1 MQKFACL
8 FYFLVIVCL
17 DSGAQL
23 QAKKDSIQPK
33 VTFKGLFQAR
43 YIISLKKNVDVNGLH
58 HTDGQGVYNS
68 FDVRRARAQ
77 FTAIISDRTEV
88 VFLVNLA
95 DFKSDP
101 KNKVLE
107 NAYLTYRLNTF
118 IHFKIG
124 QFRPAF
130 GLEDMYSINIIKS
143 FDYSNQYNAF
153 GNNGWQSFQIGVGM
167 YGDFNQSFPV
177 RYEIDVINGNNK
189 NQVTDDDNGKQATIR
204 FQLEPSKN
212 IKLGINGGFG
222 RHNKEN
228 IYAAGIDASTIFPL
242 KNKFS
247 LELELEC
254 KQGNNHL
261 QYFSTDPLLRTG
273 GISHY
278 IMNGFYVLPN
288 LRYAI
293 AYHRLSSIE
302 LSCRYEYFDAN
313 IKNPGTIR
321 QTVTPMVG
329 FEFLKSYN
337 ARIQLGVIADI
348 YRKNIQETTQY
359 NNSLFLLQIQSQL

>member
-1 MQKFACL
+1 MQRF
-8 FYFLVIVCL
+8 VCL
-17 DSGAQL
+17 LNLLIIICLNSKAQEP
-23 QAKKDSIQPK
+23 AKTDSIQPK

-58 HTDGQGVYNS
+58 HIDGQGVYNS

-77 FTAIISDRTEV
+77 FTARISDRTEAV
-88 VFLVNLA
+88 LLVNLA

-107 NAYLTYRLNTF
+107 NAYLTYRLNSF
-118 IHFKIG
+118 IRFKIG

-130 GLEDMYSINIIKS
+130 GLEDTYSINIIKS
-143 FDYSNQYNAF
+143 FDYSNQYTAF
-153 GNNGWQSFQIGVGM
+153 GDNGWQSFQIGIGM
-167 YGDFNQSFPV
+167 FGDFKASFPL

-204 FQLEPSKN
+204 FQLEPAKN
-212 IKLGINGGFG
+212 IKVGVNGGFG
-222 RHNKEN
+222 KHHKEN
-228 IYAAGIDASTIFPL
+228 IYAAGMDASAIFPM

-247 LELELEC
+247 LEFETEW
-254 KQGNNHL
+254 KQGNNHIL
-261 QYFSTDPLLRTG
+261 FFNTDPALRTG
-273 GISHY
+273 GMGRY

-302 LSCRYEYFDAN
+302 LSCRYEYFDKN
-313 IKNPGTIR
+313 IKTSGSTR
-321 QTVTPMVG
+321 QTITPMIG
-329 FEFLKSYN
+329 LEFLKSYN
-337 ARIQLGVIADI
+337 ARIQLGIISDI
-348 YRKNIQETTQY
+348 YRKNIEATTQY
-359 NNSLFLLQIQSQL
+359 NNKLFILQVQTQL

>member
-1 MQKFACL
+1 MQKFLSLAVL
-8 FYFLVIVCL
+8 FATLCFRMEAQPVTNT
-17 DSGAQL
+17 DSAQ
-23 QAKKDSIQPK
+23 QK

-43 YIISLKKNVDVNGLH
+43 YIVSLKKNVDVNGLH

-77 FTAIISDRTEV
+77 FTARISDRTEAV
-88 VFLVNLA
+88 LLVNLA

-107 NAYLTYRLNTF
+107 NAYLTYRLNPF
-118 IHFKIG
+118 VHFKIG

-130 GLEDMYSINIIKS
+130 GLEDTYSINIIKS
-143 FDYSNQYNAF
+143 FDYSNQYTAF
-153 GNNGWQSFQIGVGM
+153 GNNGWQSFQIGIGM
-167 YGDFNQSFPV
+167 FGDFKTSIPL

-189 NQVTDDDNGKQATIR
+189 NQVTDDDNGKQATLRI
-204 FQLEPSKN
+204 QLEPKKN
-212 IKLGINGGFG
+212 LKLGVNGGYG

-228 IYAAGIDASTIFPL
+228 IYAAGIDASIIIQM

-247 LELELEC
+247 LEFETEW

-261 QYFSTDPLLRTG
+261 LFFNTDPLLRTG
-273 GISHY
+273 GVSHY

-302 LSCRYEYFDAN
+302 LSCRYEYFDKD
-313 IKNPGTIR
+313 IKTPGSTR
-321 QTVTPMVG
+321 QTFTPMIG
-329 FEFLKSYN
+329 LEFLHSYN
-337 ARIQLGVIADI
+337 ARIQLGMIADI
-348 YRKNIQETTQY
+348 YRKNIEATTQY
-359 NNSLFLLQIQSQL
+359 NNRLFILQIQTQL